1 LGRRTVA
8 CGLRL
13 LEVTMPAVPVA
24 VAFHSLFC
32 FHGSDESDSEPYLWC
47 IGFALDGRTITHAPD
62 APKLSGAPE
71 FFFSPGSHGSIGGPM
86 GIGATRRIPPAVGRF
101 NTTLQPIVLNVA
113 GRTIEVPGTVGL
125 IGILLEEDATSD
137 EGADAA
143 HAAINELVR
152 IEMQE
157 AIDDI
162 SMAGVG
168 AEVLQATAAGT
179 SAEAAAHKIFEARV
193 DRLVKRI
200 QRYARSTAV
209 DAIVSKLS
217 FPSAIVEGADPD
229 EFLGVSVNIFN
240 GADLDQTEHTKR
252 IEIADRIRQPNVH
265 PEASD
270 FNFNIHGEAWRR
282 VEKFTTPISDQVP
295 PGRWQVTGINREG
308 RPNKRFIAHLGGR
321 LPDGSPWLLTK
332 GQVMNMLSAA
342 THSFFV
348 RGDTGAEADVIIQP
362 DPFNPFFP
370 SVTTV
375 SDSDPTNN
383 LSRLPQCPMAIDHLR
398 PVG

>member
-1 LGRRTVA
+1 
-8 CGLRL
+8 
-13 LEVTMPAVPVA
+13 MSAVPIA

-47 IGFALDGRTITHAPD
+47 IGFSLGGRNITHAPD
-62 APKLSGAPE
+62 APRLSGSPE

-86 GIGATRRIPPAVGRF
+86 GIGANRIIPPSVGRF
-101 NTTLQPIVLNVA
+101 NTTLEPIVLNAA

-157 AIDDI
+157 ALDDI

-168 AEVLQATAAGT
+168 AEVLQAMAAGK
-179 SAEAAAHKIFEARV
+179 SPEAAASAIFEGRV
-193 DRLVKRI
+193 DRLVQRI

-217 FPSAIVEGADPD
+217 FPGAIVEGADPD

-240 GADLDQTEHTKR
+240 LADLDQTTHTQR
-252 IEIADRIRQPNVH
+252 REIADRITQPEVH

-270 FNFNIHGEAWRR
+270 FNYNIHGEAWRR
-282 VEKFTTPISDQVP
+282 VEKFTTPITDQVP
-295 PGRWQVTGINREG
+295 PGRRQVTGINRQG
-308 RPNKRFIAHLGGR
+308 RPPRLFIAHLGGR
-321 LPDGSPWLLTK
+321 FADGSPWLLTR
-332 GQVMNMLSAA
+332 GQVMNMLSAK
-342 THSFFV
+342 THTFFV
-348 RGDTGAEADVIIQP
+348 RGESGAEADVIIQP
-362 DPFNPFFP
+362 DPFNPQFP

-375 SDSDPTNN
+375 ADNDPSNN
-383 LSRLPQCPMAIDHLR
+383 LGRLPQCPLAIDHLR
-398 PVG
+398 PAD